1 MGRLSNIRMVDP
13 VLTNLALGYSNAEY
27 VGQHLMP
34 FVPVDK
40 EANKL
45 PKFGKEAF
53 KIYSTERALRAK
65 SNRILPEGITL
76 VDLNTDEH
84 DLEYPIDY
92 REDAEAAFPLQA
104 HATNVTTGG
113 IALRREKMI
122 ADMAQNAANYAAS
135 NKITLATTGQF
146 THASSDPIGVIEDGK
161 EAVRAK
167 IGKRPNTMIIG
178 AAAFKPLKFHAS
190 LTDKIKYTQ
199 TGAIRLAQLRELFEI
214 ENIYIGEAVYSSDAD
229 VFGDIWGDNIVL
241 AYVPTK
247 QSSVERNLME
257 PSYGYTPRRKG
268 NPLVD
273 VRTEDGKIEVVRAT
287 DNFRPYIV
295 AAEAGYLISDTNL

>member
-65 SNRILPEGITL
+65 SNRINPEGITL

-104 HATNVTTGG
+104 HATNVSTGG

-122 ADMAQNAANYAAS
+122 ADLAQNPANYAAS
-135 NKITLATTGQF
+135 NKIALSGTSQF
-146 THASSDPIGVIEDGK
+146 THASSDPVNVIEDGK

-178 AAAFKPLKFHAS
+178 ASALKPLKFHPA
-190 LTDKIKYTQ
+190 LLDKIKYTQ
-199 TGAIRLAQLRELFEI
+199 MGAIRLAQLRELFEI
-214 ENIYIGEAVYSSDAD
+214 ENIYVGEAVYSSDAD
-229 VFGDIWGDNIVL
+229 VFGDIWSDSIVL
-241 AYVPTK
+241 AYVPTH

-287 DNFRPYIV
+287 DNFRPYMV
-295 AAEAGYLISDTNL
+295 AAEAGYLITDTNL

>member
-13 VLTNLALGYSNAEY
+13 VLTNLALGYSNNAF
-27 VGQHLMP
+27 VGEHLMP

-65 SNRILPEGITL
+65 SNRINPEGVTL

-92 REDAEAAFPLQA
+92 REDAESAFPMQS
-104 HATNVTTGG
+104 HATYVVTEG

-135 NKITLATTGQF
+135 NKITLAGTSQF

-178 AAAFKPLKFHAS
+178 AAALKPLKFHAG
-190 LTDKIKYTQ
+190 LIDKIKYTQ

-214 ENIYIGEAVYSSDAD
+214 ENILVGEAVYASDANA
-229 VFGDIWGDNIVL
+229 FGDIWGDNIVL
-241 AYVPTK
+241 AYVPT
-247 QSSVERNLME
+247 QRAGVERNLME

-268 NPLVD
+268 NPQVD
-273 VRTEDGKIEVVRAT
+273 VRTEDGKVELVRNT

-295 AAEAGYLISDTNL
+295 GAEAGYLIADTNL

>member
-13 VLTNLALGYSNAEY
+13 VLTNLALGYSNSEY
-27 VGQHLMP
+27 VGQYLMP

-65 SNRILPEGITL
+65 SNRINPEGITL

-104 HATNVTTGG
+104 HATNVSTGG

-122 ADMAQNAANYAAS
+122 ADLAQNAANYAAS
-135 NKITLATTGQF
+135 NKIALSGTSQF

-161 EAVRAK
+161 EAVRSK
-167 IGKRPNTMIIG
+167 IGKRPNTMVIG
-178 AAAFKPLKFHAS
+178 ASAFKPLKFHAS

-229 VFGDIWGDNIVL
+229 VFGDLWTDSIVL

-287 DNFRPYIV
+287 DNFRPYLV
-295 AAEAGYLISDTNL
+295 AAEAGYLISDTNA